1 MELLSD
7 VNFAYGI
14 DKSARQ
20 HAIKTN
26 AKTYYYRYFDI
37 NQRFCVHFVTFY
49 FYFQPD
55 LMLTPD

>member
-1 MELLSD
+1 MDIREFYFHDAPIDEKNLVRYMELLSD

-37 NQRFCVHFVTFY
+37 K
-49 FYFQPD
+49 
-55 LMLTPD
+55 